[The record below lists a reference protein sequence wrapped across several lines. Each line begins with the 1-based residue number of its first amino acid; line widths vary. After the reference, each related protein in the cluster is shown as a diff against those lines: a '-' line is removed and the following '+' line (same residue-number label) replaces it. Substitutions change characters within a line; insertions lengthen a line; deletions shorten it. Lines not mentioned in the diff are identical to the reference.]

1 VLKKHLVKKE
11 ARLLVSMTCDGE
23 LVVAVFRGPR
33 VESIEILHKLSDVL
47 SMPELGEV
55 KYCGFID
62 SKEAENLI
70 NLLQLYN
77 VCRLVVKVR
86 DWQKDFMTNFCNEYT
101 RFKRKIGS
109 YRQIEQC

>member
-1 VLKKHLVKKE
+1 
-11 ARLLVSMTCDGE
+11 MTCDKE

-55 KYCGFID
+55 KYCGFIG

-70 NLLQLYN
+70 NLLQLHN
-77 VCRLVVKVR
+77 VCKLVVEAK

-101 RFKRKIGS
+101 HFKRKLAVIGKT
-109 YRQIEQC
+109 EQC